1 MSFPLREHA
10 VLAVVSNCCPP
21 LSGSFLGLTHPS
33 ATRQQ
38 KEQALLLL
46 PFDLHV
52 LGLPPA
58 FNLSHDQT
66 LHLKNR
72 LKCSLRCL
80 ATCVAMLANLKVLS
94 QEPTQ
99 IVRIRIFKELQSAV
113 ALFCCAAQ
121 CVAAGTY
128 FKDFSPRVN
137 NFFKNFWK
145 KLCAE
150 FHNTQTNLTKTWFI
164 SRFC

>member
-99 IVRIRIFKELQSAV
+99 IVRTHRFLKNYKALWLCFAV
-113 ALFCCAAQ
+113 ALSASQRERILRISAPLSTTFLKIFQKSCC
-121 CVAAGTY
+121 C
-128 FKDFSPRVN
+128 RVP
-137 NFFKNFWK
+137 
-145 KLCAE
+145 L
-150 FHNTQTNLTKTWFI
+150 
-164 SRFC
+164 SM